1 VLLERSGIN
10 LPPDATNDT
19 VLSKCYRN
27 QREVLVTAHAL
38 GFGIYGQIVQLLESR
53 DHWQDVGYE
62 VVSEG
67 EFKVGKQVRILRPP
81 ENSPLSL
88 DPNNSPQIIECVV
101 ADSVSAEIAWVVGEI
116 RKFVAG
122 GLQPED
128 ILVVAL
134 DDRNARNYFR
144 IISQELAEHEISSN
158 NIMADPYTEPPF
170 MIPGKVT
177 LSTVYRAKGNEASV
191 VCAVGVDAVST
202 GTRSGRNKL
211 FTAFTRTKAWLRV
224 SGISKSATDVCNEV
238 GQSLEHFPYIEFI
251 MPDLKKVEL
260 IQRDL
265 SARSVKAKKI
275 KDEFTKRL
283 RKEGFTDD
291 EIADILT
298 VEAKE

>member
-1 VLLERSGIN
+1 
-10 LPPDATNDT
+10 

-62 VVSEG
+62 VISEG
-67 EFKVGKQVRILRPP
+67 EFKVGKEVKILRPP
-81 ENSPLSL
+81 ENSPVSL
-88 DPNNSPQIIECVV
+88 DPTVSPKIIECLV
-101 ADSVSAEIAWVVGEI
+101 AESVSAEATWVVGEI
-116 RKFVAG
+116 KRFIAG

-144 IISQELAEHEISSN
+144 ILSQELAEQDISTN

-177 LSTVYRAKGNEASV
+177 LSTVYRAKGNEASL

-202 GTRSGRNKL
+202 NTRSGRNKL

-224 SGISKSATDVCNEV
+224 SGINGSATNVCIEIGKALEV
-238 GQSLEHFPYIEFI
+238 FPYIEFT
-251 MPDLKKVEL
+251 MPDLEKVEL

-265 SARSVKAKKI
+265 SARSVKAKRI

-283 RKEGFTDD
+283 RKEGFSDD

-298 VEAKE
+298 VEDKA

>member
-1 VLLERSGIN
+1 LS
-10 LPPDATNDT
+10 PDATNDT

-38 GFGIYGQIVQLLESR
+38 GFGIYREIVQLLESR
-53 DHWQDVGYE
+53 DHWQDVGYD
-62 VVSEG
+62 VVSDG
-67 EFKVGKQVRILRPP
+67 ELKVGKNVRIFRPA
-81 ENSPLSL
+81 ENSPLHL
-88 DPNNSPQIIECVV
+88 DERRSPKLIDYLLT
-101 ADSVSAEIAWVVGEI
+101 DSISKEIAWIVSQI
-116 RKFVAG
+116 KSFIAG

-128 ILVVAL
+128 ILVVTL
-134 DDRNARNYFR
+134 DDRHARTYLR
-144 IISQELAEHEISSN
+144 AVSQGLAELEIASN

-170 MIPGKVT
+170 TIPGKVT

-191 VCAVGVDAVST
+191 VFAVGVDAVPT
-202 GTRSGRNKL
+202 GTRSGRNRL

-224 SGISKSATDVCNEV
+224 SGIGESAGKIFEEID
-238 GQSLEHFPYIEFI
+238 LALKHFPYLDFT
-251 MPDLKKVEL
+251 MPDLKQVEL

-265 SARSVKAKKI
+265 SVRNVKAKKI

-298 VEAKE
+298 VEAKSG